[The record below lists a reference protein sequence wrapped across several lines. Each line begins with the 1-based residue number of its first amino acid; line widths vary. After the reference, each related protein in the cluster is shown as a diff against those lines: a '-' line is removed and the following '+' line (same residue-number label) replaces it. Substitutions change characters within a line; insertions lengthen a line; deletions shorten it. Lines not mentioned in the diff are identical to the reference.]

1 MSGLVVMHQSSGGI
15 GQFVTTILCKAMQLP
30 LPPALPIDAHLAGI
44 IATVDAR
51 RALVIVA
58 PPGAGKTTRI
68 PPALAR
74 SGRTILL
81 QPRRIAARNLA
92 RRIAAEQGWNLGHEV
107 GWQIR
112 QEKNFSTKTKLLIAT
127 EGVLTARLQRDPLL
141 SEFQTIVLDEFHE
154 RSIHADL
161 SLALAREAFRA
172 RDDLRIVVMSATLE
186 SGPVSRF
193 LDDCPVI
200 EVPGRLHPVEVR
212 YRPEADL
219 VDGVEEALRWGGGD
233 ILVFLPGAR
242 EIRDAASQLE
252 SLKQAQSLDVLPL
265 HGGLT
270 DEQQDAALRPS
281 VSRKVILSTN
291 IAETSLTVEG
301 VRAVVDTGLQK
312 TARYDSDRAVDR
324 LVTERIS
331 LDSADQRA
339 GRAGREG
346 MGVAI
351 RMWDS
356 RDILQ
361 RQREPEI
368 RRVDLSGPLLEILAW
383 GGEPESFEW
392 FERPSEVSLQHG
404 LRLLGLLGAVNAG
417 RITPQGQ
424 QLRKFPVHPRLASI
438 VLAAG
443 GSATAAS
450 AAAILSEARL
460 QDFPRSGAA
469 TDSDV
474 LSMTESMHL
483 SSPAVKR
490 LAVEL
495 QRLAQ
500 NLPADSSLDEPR
512 RFLRAVLAGYPD
524 RVAKRREPRSPR
536 VLLASG
542 HGAILGRDSG
552 VIRSEYLVAV
562 EVTSQPATSGA
573 SEALIRIASGIDK
586 DWLEP
591 THRQLVHSIDASG
604 TVRAREQIFY
614 FELLLGVRDATPER
628 GRTEELLEA
637 ALITRLEHDESVG
650 TFRRRARFARLQ
662 IDLNQIAADAVK
674 GRTRLPPGDPAS
686 LIPSSIR
693 RTIDQLAPAAL
704 TVPSGRKVTL
714 DYRDDGS
721 VMASVKLQELFG
733 LAETP
738 RVGASGVPV
747 TFSLLSPSGRPVQTT
762 TDLRSFWETTYP
774 IVRKELRGRYP
785 KHPWPD
791 DPWTARPTARTRR
804 R

>member
-1 MSGLVVMHQSSGGI
+1 
-15 GQFVTTILCKAMQLP
+15 MQP
-30 LPPALPIDAHLAGI
+30 PIPPALPIDEHLAGI
-44 IATVDAR
+44 VATIDAR
-51 RALVIVA
+51 RAAVIVA

-74 SGRTILL
+74 SGKTILL

-92 RRIAAEQGWNLGHEV
+92 RRIATEQAWTPGDEV

-112 QEKNFSTKTKLLIAT
+112 QEKNFGAGTTLLIAT
-127 EGVLTARLQRDPLL
+127 EGILTARLQRDPLL

-161 SLALAREAFRA
+161 ALALAREAFRA
-172 RDDLRIVVMSATLE
+172 REDLRIVVMSATLE
-186 SGPVSRF
+186 SGPVCRF
-193 LDDCPVI
+193 LADCPVI
-200 EVPGRLHPVEVR
+200 EVPGRLYPVEVR
-212 YRPEADL
+212 YRPEASL
-219 VDGVEEALRWGGGD
+219 VDGVEEALRWGSGD

-242 EIRDAASQLE
+242 EIRDAASRLE
-252 SLKQAQSLDVLPL
+252 SLKEAHSLDVLPL
-265 HGGLT
+265 HAGLT

-281 VSRKVILSTN
+281 VRRKVILSTN

-346 MGVAI
+346 TGVAI

-361 RQREPEI
+361 RHREPEI
-368 RRVDLSGPLLEILAW
+368 RRVDLSAPLLEILAW

-392 FERPSEVSLQHG
+392 FEPPPDVSLHHG
-404 LRLLGLLGAVNAG
+404 LRLLELLGAVADG
-417 RITPQGQ
+417 RITLRGQ

-443 GSATAAS
+443 GSGTSAS

-474 LSMTESMHL
+474 LSMTESMHRA
-483 SSPAVKR
+483 SPATKR
-490 LAVEL
+490 LAGEL

-500 NLPADSSLDEPR
+500 NLPADSSLDEPQ

-552 VIRSEYLVAV
+552 VISSEYLVAV
-562 EVTSQPATSGA
+562 EITSQPATSGA

-591 THRQLVHSIDASG
+591 THRQLVHSIDGSG
-604 TVRAREQIFY
+604 TVRAREEIFY
-614 FELLLGVRDATPER
+614 FELLLGVRDASPEA
-628 GRTEELLEA
+628 GQAELLLEKA
-637 ALITRLEHDESVG
+637 MTERLEGDEEVQAIQQ
-650 TFRRRARFARLQ
+650 RASFAGLPL
-662 IDLNQIAADAVK
+662 DLKQIAVDAVK
-674 GRTRLPPGDPAS
+674 GKTRLPDVNLAG
-686 LIPSSIR
+686 LIPSSIL
-693 RTIDQLAPAAL
+693 RTLDKLAPDSLA
-704 TVPSGRKVTL
+704 VPSGRKVTL
-714 DYRDDGS
+714 DYRADGS
-721 VMASVKLQELFG
+721 VVASVKLQELFG
-733 LAETP
+733 LGETP
-738 RVGASGVPV
+738 RIGVSKIPV

-762 TDLRSFWETTYP
+762 SDLRSFWETTYP
-774 IVRKELRGRYP
+774 SVRKELRGRYP
-785 KHPWPD
+785 RHPWPD
-791 DPWTARPTARTRR
+791 DPWTAQPTAKTKKR
-804 R
+804 